1 MSFGELLALIYPAS
15 CLLCGLAGA
24 NICPRCEV
32 SLESCRE
39 LYEIHNLPLYSALHY
54 NEASSHLILA
64 AKESND
70 RVAARYLAELMAMRF
85 ARLHR
90 EVAAE
95 NYALVPI
102 PSAKAADR
110 RRGFEHMPLLAKLL
124 AKEIR
129 EQYGDICV
137 VTPLLYPARKVVDQS
152 QLTARERAAN
162 MKNAFG
168 TKAGIALSSRGII
181 LVDDLVTTGST
192 MGEALRALRVGR
204 YEPVA
209 LLSACV
215 AGRFLANKIGR

>member
-1 MSFGELLALIYPAS
+1 MFLDELLALIYPAS
-15 CLLCGLAGA
+15 CLLCGWAGA
-24 NICPRCEV
+24 TICPRCEV
-32 SLESCRE
+32 LLASCRE
-39 LYEIHNLPLYSALHY
+39 LYFIHNLPLYSALHY
-54 NEASSHLILA
+54 SEASAHLILA

-90 EVAAE
+90 EVTADS
-95 NYALVPI
+95 YALVPI
-102 PSAKAADR
+102 PSAKAADY
-110 RRGFEHMPLLAKLL
+110 RRGYEHMLLLARLL
-124 AKEIR
+124 SKRIKE
-129 EQYGDICV
+129 EYGDICV
-137 VTPLLYPARKVVDQS
+137 VTPLLYPARRVADQS

-168 TKAGIALSSRGII
+168 VKAGIDLSGRGII

-192 MGEALRALRVGR
+192 MGEALRALRAGR

-209 LLSACV
+209 LLSAGV